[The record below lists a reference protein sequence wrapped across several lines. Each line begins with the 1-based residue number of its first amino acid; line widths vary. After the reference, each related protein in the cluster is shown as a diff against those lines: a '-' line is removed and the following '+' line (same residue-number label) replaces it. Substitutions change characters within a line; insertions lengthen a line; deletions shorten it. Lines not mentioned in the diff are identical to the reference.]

1 MRTLKSCGWC
11 ICAGSCNFLSARYA
25 PWSPRRRYSGRPCW
39 TARST
44 ACYSAA
50 ARPRTACSRPSSCA
64 TAAGPA
70 ARRKARTARP
80 PAGGTGCSN
89 LTISTKKQ
97 VPLPGHGGDTCFY
110 GSWWI
115 REPRPCQQSTGLLA
129 PACGRDGLF
138 ESHHLNQKT
147 STPAG
152 TRRGYL
158 FLWEL
163 VDSRAAPLPT
173 VHWTVGPRLRAGRA
187 VRISPSQPKNKYP
200 CRDTAGVLVFMGAGG
215 FEPPKH

>member
-1 MRTLKSCGWC
+1 MCRQQPVGKTIGEVEKLTGIPKRTLKYYIERKIIVPGCKSSSGYWLYTDADVEKLRLVYLCRELQFPVSEIRAMVAAPKIQWPAMLDRQ
-11 ICAGSCNFLSARYA
+11 IDRLLQRRSQAEDRLLTAELVRY
-25 PWSPRRRYSGRPCW
+25 RCRTGRPPE
-39 TARST
+39 SED
-44 ACYSAA
+44 S
-50 ARPRTACSRPSSCA
+50 P
-64 TAAGPA
+64 
-70 ARRKARTARP
+70 
-80 PAGGTGCSN
+80 
-89 LTISTKKQ
+89 
-97 VPLPGHGGDTCFY
+97 
-110 GSWWI
+110 
-115 REPRPCQQSTGLLA
+115 